1 MDKIFVF
8 VKKKGLNKTKSKQTI
23 SKNTNIQLYY
33 SNEILKSF
41 PHRICYLH
49 VHFQRTINLYVNVT
63 CTLINVYVFFSGL
76 DDVITTSHFS
86 ETRVNK
92 KKNNFKIS
100 ASTSP
105 INLKFLPVVLLIKD
119 EDYQNFKSGTYPV
132 DILQVGL

>member
-1 MDKIFVF
+1 MTSS
-8 VKKKGLNKTKSKQTI
+8 L
-23 SKNTNIQLYY
+23 
-33 SNEILKSF
+33 
-41 PHRICYLH
+41 
-49 VHFQRTINLYVNVT
+49 
-63 CTLINVYVFFSGL
+63 
-76 DDVITTSHFS
+76 TSHFS

-105 INLKFLPVVLLIKD
+105 IDLKFLPVVLLIKD